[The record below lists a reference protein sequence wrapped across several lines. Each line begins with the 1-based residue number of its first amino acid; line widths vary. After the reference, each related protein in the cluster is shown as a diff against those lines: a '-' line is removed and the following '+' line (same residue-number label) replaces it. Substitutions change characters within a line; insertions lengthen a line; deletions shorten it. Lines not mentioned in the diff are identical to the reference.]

1 MADPMALVTI
11 DFALDGRPTHR
22 IAVARDCT
30 AEAVEATDPT
40 PHSFAWTGTHDGG
53 AMSTGPSTGHYAGL
67 VLALAEA
74 KDQCE
79 EYMKPIVQARKQGES
94 AAASSVAKRP
104 KLTAEGDEE

>member
-1 MADPMALVTI
+1 MAGPAALVTI

-22 IAVARDCT
+22 IAVARDS
-30 AEAVEATDPT
+30 ATDAPEAADTT

-53 AMSTGPSTGHYAGL
+53 PMSTGPSTGHYANL

-79 EYMKPIVQARKQGES
+79 GYLKPIVQARKQG
-94 AAASSVAKRP
+94 AAAAATSAAKRP
-104 KLTAEGDEE
+104 KLAPEGEEE